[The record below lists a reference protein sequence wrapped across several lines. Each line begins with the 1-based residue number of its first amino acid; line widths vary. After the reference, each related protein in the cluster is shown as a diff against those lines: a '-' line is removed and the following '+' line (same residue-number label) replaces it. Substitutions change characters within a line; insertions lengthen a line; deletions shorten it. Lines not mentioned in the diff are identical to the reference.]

1 MKHVGKG
8 VPFLLLFF
16 LLIPALYFQLP
27 LSSGSS
33 DLSEID
39 ALAAVEVVANG
50 FKEPAGI
57 VVDPSGPVFVSDR
70 KAGEVLKIID
80 AEVVSF
86 ITHLKRPVG
95 LAFDLQGRLL
105 VVEEKTGRL
114 LRLETNGSQTALAQG
129 MKRPRWVTVAED
141 GTVYI
146 SAKGLK
152 SVKDKDEDEEDED
165 EEDEEE
171 EDDEGD
177 IAPPT

>member
-57 VVDPSGPVFVSDR
+57 VVDPSGALFVSDR
-70 KAGEVLKIID
+70 KSGEVLKIT
-80 AEVVSF
+80 AGEAHPS

-95 LAFDLQGRLL
+95 LAFVLQGRLL

-129 MKRPRWVTVAED
+129 MKRPRWVSMAED
-141 GTVYI
+141 GSVYI
-146 SAKGLK
+146 RGCYAAFCL
-152 SVKDKDEDEEDED
+152 
-165 EEDEEE
+165 
-171 EDDEGD
+171 
-177 IAPPT
+177 

>member
-8 VPFLLLFF
+8 VPFLFPLFALLA
-16 LLIPALYFQLP
+16 ALYFLTP
-27 LSSGSS
+27 ISSEPSS
-33 DLSEID
+33 VTEID
-39 ALAAVEVVANG
+39 ALAPVEIVADG
-50 FKEPAGI
+50 FKEPTGV

-129 MKRPRWVTVAED
+129 MKRPRWVSMAED
-141 GTVYI
+141 GSVYI
-146 SAKGLK
+146 RGCYAAFCL
-152 SVKDKDEDEEDED
+152 
-165 EEDEEE
+165 
-171 EDDEGD
+171 
-177 IAPPT
+177 